1 MEFEEFFL
9 VSVYVPNSGDEL
21 KRLDYRVN
29 EWDEK
34 FKHYLNK
41 LRKKGKKVIVAGDFN
56 VAHQNIDV
64 HCPLGKET
72 QAGFTTPERS
82 SFGNLLDSGFT
93 DIYRYIYP
101 NRREYTFWS
110 NRTIGARERNKGW
123 RIDYFLLSK
132 DMKAEDNVKE
142 CDILGKYT
150 GSDHAPIK
158 IVLK

>member
-1 MEFEEFFL
+1 M
-9 VSVYVPNSGDEL
+9 
-21 KRLDYRVN
+21 
-29 EWDEK
+29 
-34 FKHYLNK
+34 
-41 LRKKGKKVIVAGDFN
+41 IIFN
-56 VAHQNIDV
+56 N
-64 HCPLGKET
+64 
-72 QAGFTTPERS
+72 
-82 SFGNLLDSGFT
+82 

-110 NRTIGARERNKGW
+110 NRTIGARDRNKGW